1 MDKGRALQTP
11 KRESSRLG
19 SLWRMLLPSVTAFFT
34 GGCIMV
40 LALVASRLIARSV
53 GASLYTWTSI
63 LGVVLAGLSL
73 GNYLGGC
80 MADRYHARRA
90 LAVLFGLSS
99 AACIGIIVVN
109 NMVGEWMWLWR
120 LSWPGHVFLHV
131 WLVLFLPSALLGA
144 VNPIAAKQALS
155 AANGMAL
162 DQGLATGRTIGS
174 IYAWAA
180 AGAIV
185 GTLSTGFFLI
195 VAFGGTAILWFLGV
209 AMLAVALLYWISCW
223 AMYLWA
229 MVFAALVTM
238 GVAGD
243 EWAREAGTAALLRE
257 KPDPN
262 MIYEAQT
269 LYGRVAV
276 RQIAE
281 RPDTRAF
288 VQDNLTRSE
297 MALRDPTHLRSF
309 YQRVCAGLTSGLSG
323 SKKNPSMLVLGA
335 GGYALPRYLRA
346 TWPESRLEVVEIDP
360 GVTQAATEAFGLD
373 QGAALATIR
382 VDARGYVDRLLKS
395 KRTGKTPQSY
405 DFIYEDTLHDGI
417 VPFPLVTKEFNDRI
431 AGLLAQD
438 GVYLVHL
445 VDTPTESRLLGAVVN
460 TMKETFPQVCVITGP
475 ADVQTP
481 SGAAVVVAAR
491 RQLDLQAILEG
502 PSGHPR
508 FSVLSTSQVD
518 DLRDRCGRV
527 VLTDDYAP
535 VGNLLAPVVRNSATE
550 IFARKCFDKAKELQ
564 RGNLYGPSI
573 EWYRQSLDLDPVLA
587 VDACEQIGLMYVAWG
602 KPEKAADALRE
613 AIGAFGA
620 GQGRRTAIGSV
631 YMSLGTL
638 LGCLDQIKEGKE
650 QLAKAVDAF
659 RIELD
664 ENPNLVVVWEQ
675 LGDTSAAL
683 GDFKGASDAF
693 DKAVAL
699 EPRNPSHYQKLARAL
714 EFQHRYDE
722 AVAVVQKHVELMK
735 EQGRRDVVVQLSQ
748 YIDVLKYNK
757 VKHAK

>member
-19 SLWRMLLPSVTAFFT
+19 SLLRMLIPSATAFFA
-34 GGCIMV
+34 GGCTMV
-40 LALVASRLIARSV
+40 LALVGSRLIARSV

-63 LGVVLAGLSL
+63 IGVVLAGLAV
-73 GNYLGGC
+73 GNYLGGR

-99 AACIGIIVVN
+99 AASIAIIVAN
-109 NMVGEWMWLWR
+109 NVVSEWMWLWR

-131 WLVLFLPSALLGA
+131 WLVLLLPSTLLGA
-144 VNPIAAKQALS
+144 VNPIAAK
-155 AANGMAL
+155 MAL

-185 GTLSTGFFLI
+185 GTLLTGFFLI
-195 VAFGGTAILWFLGV
+195 VAFGGTAILWFLGA

-229 MVFAALVTM
+229 MVFVALATM

-243 EWAREAGTAALLRE
+243 EWAREAGTAAFLRE

-262 MIYEAQT
+262 MVYEAQT

-276 RQIAE
+276 RQIAG

-288 VQDNLTRSE
+288 VQDKLTRSE
-297 MALRDPTHLRSF
+297 MALSDPTHLRSF

-346 TWPESRLEVVEIDP
+346 TWPDSRLEVVEIDP

-373 QGAALATIR
+373 KGAARETIR
-382 VDARGYVDRLLKS
+382 MDARGYVDRLLKS
-395 KRTGKTPQSY
+395 RRTDKTPPRY
-405 DFIYEDTLHDGI
+405 DFIYEDTLHEGA
-417 VPFPLVTKEFNDRI
+417 VPFPLVTKEFNDKI
-431 AGLLAQD
+431 ADLLAED
-438 GVYLVHL
+438 GVYMVHL
-445 VDTPTESRLLGAVVN
+445 VDTPAEGRLLGAVVN
-460 TMKETFPQVCVITGP
+460 TMRETFPHVGVIAGQ
-475 ADVQTP
+475 ADVRGP
-481 SGAAVVVAAR
+481 DGVSVVVAAR
-491 RQLDLQAILEG
+491 RALDPQAVLDERC
-502 PSGHPR
+502 GHLR
-508 FSVLSTSQVD
+508 FSVLNSAQVD
-518 DLRDRCGRV
+518 DLRQRCGGV

-535 VGNLLAPVVRNSATE
+535 VGNLLAPVVRNRATE
-550 IFARKCFDKAKELQ
+550 IFARKCFDRAKEFQ

-573 EWYRQSLDLDPVLA
+573 EWYRQALDLDPALA
-587 VDACEQIGLMYVAWG
+587 VDACEQIGLMYVACDE
-602 KPEKAADALRE
+602 PEKAADAFRD
-613 AIGAFGA
+613 AIQAFGA
-620 GQGRRTAIGSV
+620 GKGRRTAIGSV
-631 YMSLGTL
+631 HMNLGTL
-638 LGCLDQIKEGKE
+638 LGRMDKLKEGKE
-650 QLAKAVDAF
+650 QLAQAVDAF
-659 RIELD
+659 RVELD

-693 DKAVAL
+693 DKAMTL
-699 EPRNPSHYQKLARAL
+699 EPRNPSHYQKLARCWNFNA
-714 EFQHRYDE
+714 
-722 AVAVVQKHVELMK
+722 ATM
-735 EQGRRDVVVQLSQ
+735 RRWRWCRSTWNL
-748 YIDVLKYNK
+748 
-757 VKHAK
+757 